1 MRRCSAVS
9 PETEGVEAMF
19 STLIP
24 CLFAAYLFGGTAIG
38 QLDYRPVQ
46 ILPTECQFKVYIA
59 DNKNLTLILL
69 KPTLAATDDA
79 QIRVEVP
86 MPANGGWKR
95 FQYWWGS
102 DRAYIEGREVLIKH
116 GPVSIY

>member
-1 MRRCSAVS
+1 
-9 PETEGVEAMF
+9 MF

-24 CLFAAYLFGGTAIG
+24 CLFAAYVYGGPSITDF
-38 QLDYRPVQ
+38 DYKPVQ
-46 ILPTECQFKVYIA
+46 IDPPECQFKAYIT

-69 KPTLAATDDA
+69 RPSLAATDDA

-86 MPANGGWKR
+86 MPTHSGWKR
-95 FQYWWGS
+95 FQYWWGE

-116 GPVSIY
+116 GPISVY